1 VPRLD
6 HAAATRLL
14 LSLWIGTLAALF
26 YHAGYSGPDGLPHY
40 AEEGAIVVL
49 TGLMVFGA
57 IELARRHG
65 RGQPPI

>member
-6 HAAATRLL
+6 HSTATRLL

-26 YHAGYSGPDGLPHY
+26 YHSGYTGPDGPAHY
-40 AEEGAIVVL
+40 AEEAAIVLV

-57 IELARRHG
+57 IELARRQ
-65 RGQPPI
+65 RRA

>member
-6 HAAATRLL
+6 HATVTRLL

-26 YHAGYSGPDGLPHY
+26 YHSSYVGPDGLAHY
-40 AEEGAIVVL
+40 AEEGAIVLL

-57 IELARRHG
+57 IELARR
-65 RGQPPI
+65 